1 MASDNLLLSKL
12 GLQEKMTWTIQ
23 QQFLIWQSFKFMF
36 LKNKMEES
44 IILSLQQ
51 AKELSQS
58 IFEKAFERWLV

>member
-23 QQFLIWQSFKFMF
+23 QQFLIWQSFK
-36 LKNKMEES
+36 MEES